1 MKTDDRKPE
10 FSLLFLI
17 VSQKLSQK
25 AQSLFSLGH
34 IPLYDTVYAKG
45 TATSEFADV
54 MGLGGIDKTVTLSM
68 LPKAFADKM
77 LVKLRDNLYL
87 GTPNTG
93 VAFTVPM
100 NGLSAGVMSV
110 MKVMGDNESTERKE
124 GENMDINYTMI
135 MAFVDQGY
143 SDDVM
148 SAAKPAGAT
157 GGTVFHSRR
166 VGSEEAMQFWG
177 ISIQEE
183 REIVL
188 ILADKEKKLDIMK
201 AIGEKCG
208 SNSPAHGMVISL
220 PVDNVVGLNKSAL

>member
-17 VSQKLSQK
+17 VSQKLGQK

-68 LPKAFADKM
+68 LPKFFADKM
-77 LVKLRDNLYL
+77 LLKLRDNLYL

-93 VAFTVPM
+93 VAFTVPL
-100 NGLSAGVMSV
+100 NGLNTRAMSV
-110 MKVMGDNESTERKE
+110 MKAADSSETEQRNE
-124 GENMDINYTMI
+124 GENMEVNYTMI
-135 MAFVDQGY
+135 MAFVNQGY
-143 SDDVM
+143 SDAVM
-148 SAAKPAGAT
+148 DAAKPAGAR
-157 GGTVFHSRR
+157 GGTVFHSRQ
-166 VGSEEAMQFWG
+166 VGSEEALKFWG
-177 ISIQEE
+177 ISVQEE

-188 ILADKEKKLDIMK
+188 ILAEKDKKLDIMK

-208 SNSPAHGMVISL
+208 SNTPAHGMIVSM
-220 PVDNVVGLNKSAL
+220 PVDNVVGLSKNNI

>member
-54 MGLGGIDKTVTLSM
+54 MGLGSIDKTVTLSM

-110 MKVMGDNESTERKE
+110 MKVMGDSEPTERKE

-208 SNSPAHGMVISL
+208 ANSPAHGMVVSL
-220 PVDNVVGLNKSAL
+220 PVDNVVGLNKSTL

>member
-54 MGLGGIDKTVTLSM
+54 MGLGSIDKTVTLSM

-208 SNSPAHGMVISL
+208 SNSPAHGMVVSL
-220 PVDNVVGLNKSAL
+220 PVDNVVGLNKSTL